1 MIMRDTAQAQN
12 ADRRFIR
19 HAMRRPMLSRE
30 RERELAQAWRE
41 HGNEAALHELIGAHV
56 RLVISIATRFRHY
69 GLPSGDLVQEGNI
82 GLLLAAAR
90 FEPDREVRFSTYATW
105 WIRSS
110 IQDYVL
116 RNWSIVR
123 TGSTA
128 MQKALFFN
136 LRRLRAQIG
145 SGGESLP
152 FEVRQRIAEL
162 LRVEI
167 SEVEAMECRLAANDR
182 SLNTPVGETGD
193 SELIDHLAD
202 EAADP
207 ETVVREH
214 HDARLRARW
223 IAEAVSNLSERE
235 QTIIRARRLSEDAAT
250 LETLGKRLGISKERV
265 RQIEHQALRK
275 LRILLEGRREAIV

>member
-1 MIMRDTAQAQN
+1 MSPSSTAQAEK

-19 HAMRRPMLSRE
+19 EAMRRPILSRE
-30 RERELAQAWRE
+30 HERELAVRWRE
-41 HGNEAALHELIGAHV
+41 QGDETALHELIAAYV
-56 RLVISIATRFRHY
+56 RLVVATATRFRHY
-69 GLPSGDLVQEGNI
+69 GLPLGDLVQEGNI

-136 LRRLRAQIG
+136 LRRLRAQIDV
-145 SGGESLP
+145 GGETLP
-152 FEVRQRIAEL
+152 HEARQRIADL
-162 LRVEI
+162 LKVEVADVE
-167 SEVEAMECRLAANDR
+167 SMEVRLAANDR
-182 SLNTPVGETGD
+182 SLNLPVGENGD
-193 SELIDHLAD
+193 SELLDHLPD
-202 EAADP
+202 ETPDP
-207 ETVVREH
+207 EALVAER
-214 HDARLRARW
+214 HDSALRARW

-235 QTIIRARRLSEDAAT
+235 QTIIRARRLSDDAVT
-250 LETLGKRLGISKERV
+250 LESLGKRLGISKERV
-265 RQIEHQALRK
+265 RQIEHQAIQK
-275 LRILLEGRREAIV
+275 LRAFLEPHREALT